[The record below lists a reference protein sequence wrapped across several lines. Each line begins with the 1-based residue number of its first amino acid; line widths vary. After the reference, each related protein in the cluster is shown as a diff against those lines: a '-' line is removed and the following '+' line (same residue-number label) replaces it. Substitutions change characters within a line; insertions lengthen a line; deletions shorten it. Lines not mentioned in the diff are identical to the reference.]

1 MPYPCN
7 LNTSDHC
14 SPEYAFFD
22 EDEALGRVEDANA
35 DISRATEALY
45 DALTAWEDVTASQ
58 PHQDYA
64 AALAPRIADLATAF
78 PDALN
83 AGYNPVSF
91 SLADDLLQM
100 ALRLMKL
107 RATTRSAHFHADLR
121 DQVRLVGGYI
131 SALEAEEARK

>member
-1 MPYPCN
+1 MPYPPN
-7 LNTSDHC
+7 LNVTDHR

-22 EDEALGRVEDANA
+22 EDEALGRIEEAKADLRNA
-35 DISRATEALY
+35 VDDICAASSV
-45 DALTAWEDVTASQ
+45 WEDLTVTD

-78 PDALN
+78 PVALDAGN
-83 AGYNPVSF
+83 NPVSF
-91 SLADDLLQM
+91 SIADDLLQM

-131 SALEAEEARK
+131 SAIEKEEAR